1 MWFPP
6 LFAYGLAAAVRR
18 QIGNPAYVRLVSL
31 DDVRAMNPNA
41 NAPGRREGRSPAMY
55 SLLYDLELTDEPSVS
70 VDVRSARGG
79 MTWSHEVPVDRLVH
93 DERIAADFD
102 PARQETIP
110 PFNDRV
116 ERIIRG
122 AAWERFIEHLG
133 RTGLNAGME
142 WFVLNRS
149 EGAYV
154 FLFSTR
160 QQELLAERIGR
171 EGGVVET
178 PDRQIFVLTDRRVP
192 ADMCYCVKAKNC
204 RIYGRSEL
212 NAAKLRIYL
221 SDVVRSDTGQTIA
234 QVAAEDAAKYLRAME
249 RLALPTPPA
258 ALNPTPPRL
267 PAGTSAAPT
276 PTGSAP
282 IYAGHA
288 LPAPA
293 TPAAIPGLPRRAT
306 PSPAAATPTASQA
319 SPPSGAFA
327 DGGVR
332 AEAPEDRCPECNE
345 TLFNVG
351 GDDKLC
357 LVCDWSSL
365 PKIGGRDK
373 DA

>member
-1 MWFPP
+1 
-6 LFAYGLAAAVRR
+6 
-18 QIGNPAYVRLVSL
+18 
-31 DDVRAMNPNA
+31 
-41 NAPGRREGRSPAMY
+41 MY

-79 MTWSHEVPVDRLVH
+79 MTWSHDVPVDRLVH
-93 DERIAADFD
+93 DERIAANFD
-102 PARQETIP
+102 PRRQETIP
-110 PFNDRV
+110 PFTDRI

-122 AAWERFIEHLG
+122 AAWARFIEYLG

-149 EGAYV
+149 EGPYV

-192 ADMCYCVKAKNC
+192 ADTCYCVKAKNC
-204 RIYGRSEL
+204 RVYGRSVL
-212 NAAKLRIYL
+212 SAATLRIYL
-221 SDVVRSDTGQTIA
+221 SDVVRADTGQTIA

-249 RLALPTPPA
+249 HLALPTPPD
-258 ALNPTPPRL
+258 ALNPSPPRL
-267 PAGTSAAPT
+267 AATASPVST

-293 TPAAIPGLPRRAT
+293 SPAAIPGLHKPS
-306 PSPAAATPTASQA
+306 SPAPAPVAAKPAQA
-319 SPPSGAFA
+319 AAPKSLAA
-327 DGGVR
+327 DSI
-332 AEAPEDRCPECNE
+332 PEDRCPECNE
-345 TLFNVG
+345 TLFSVG

-365 PKIGGRDK
+365 PKISDRPK